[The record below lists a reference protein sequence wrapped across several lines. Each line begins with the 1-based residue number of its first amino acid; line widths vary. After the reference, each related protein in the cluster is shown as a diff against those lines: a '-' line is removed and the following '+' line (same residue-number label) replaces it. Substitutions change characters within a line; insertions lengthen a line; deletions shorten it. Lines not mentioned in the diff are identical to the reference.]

1 MTPPVLR
8 PLSLGEI
15 LDVAFGLYRSLF
27 LPLLVVTLVTS
38 ALPVVLSVY
47 IESAG
52 GALLNLPMYFLNLL
66 LNAVL
71 GAIASAAATFV
82 VSDSYMGRAISARDA
97 FARATPFI
105 GRLIVLGVLMSLV
118 IGIGLVCVII
128 PGVILFTGL
137 ALSTPALVIEGL
149 PSANA
154 AMGRSWALTR
164 GFRGKLFWVLLTVL
178 VLILL
183 PTIALGGFA
192 AASGDAT
199 LLEPTVSPATLGWL
213 VAASLIQ
220 LLIYPLFYCVLTVAY
235 YDLRVRKEAFDLEVL
250 ASGLSPA

>member
-8 PLSLGEI
+8 PLTLGEI
-15 LDVAFGLYRSLF
+15 LDVAFGLYRTLF
-27 LPLLVVTLVTS
+27 QPLLVVTIVTS
-38 ALPVVLSVY
+38 AAPVVLSVY
-47 IESAG
+47 VESAG
-52 GALLNLPMYFLNLL
+52 GALLHLPLYFLNLM

-82 VSDSYMGRAISARDA
+82 VSDSYMGRPISARDA

-105 GRLIVLGVLMSLV
+105 SRLIVLGVLLSLV
-118 IGIGLVCVII
+118 IGLGLICLII

-164 GFRGKLFWVLLTVL
+164 GFRGKLFWALLTVL

-199 LLEPTVSPATLGWL
+199 LLAPTMSPAALAWL

>member
-8 PLSLGEI
+8 PLTLGEI

-164 GFRGKLFWVLLTVL
+164 GFRGKLFWVLVTVL

>member
-8 PLSLGEI
+8 PLMLGEI

-164 GFRGKLFWVLLTVL
+164 GFRGKLFWVLVTVL

>member
-1 MTPPVLR
+1 MTPPALR
-8 PLSLGEI
+8 PLTLGEI
-15 LDVAFGLYRSLF
+15 LDVAFGLYRNLF

-38 ALPVVLSVY
+38 GLPVVLSVY

-52 GALLNLPMYFLNLL
+52 GALLNLPLYFLNLM

-105 GRLIVLGVLMSLV
+105 SRLIVLGVLMSLV
-118 IGIGLVCVII
+118 IGIGLVCLIV

-164 GFRGKLFWVLLTVL
+164 GFRGKLFWALLTVL

-250 ASGLSPA
+250 ASGLTPA

>member
-8 PLSLGEI
+8 PLMLGEI

-137 ALSTPALVIEGL
+137 ALSTPALVIEEL

>member
-1 MTPPVLR
+1 LT
-8 PLSLGEI
+8 LGEI

-137 ALSTPALVIEGL
+137 ALSTPALVIEEL

>member
-82 VSDSYMGRAISARDA
+82 VSDSYMGRTISARDA

-164 GFRGKLFWVLLTVL
+164 GFRGKLFWVLVTVL

>member
-8 PLSLGEI
+8 PLTLGEI
-15 LDVAFGLYRSLF
+15 LDVAFGLYRTLF
-27 LPLLVVTLVTS
+27 LPLLVVTIVTS
-38 ALPVVLSVY
+38 AAPVVLSVY
-47 IESAG
+47 IESSG
-52 GALLNLPMYFLNLL
+52 GALLNLPLYFLNLM

-105 GRLIVLGVLMSLV
+105 SRLIVLGVLLSLV
-118 IGIGLVCVII
+118 IGLGLICLII

-164 GFRGKLFWVLLTVL
+164 GFRGKLFWALLTVL

-199 LLEPTVSPATLGWL
+199 LLAPTMSPAALAWL

>member
-137 ALSTPALVIEGL
+137 ALSTPALVIEEL

>member
-1 MTPPVLR
+1 MTPPALR
-8 PLSLGEI
+8 PLTLGEI
-15 LDVAFGLYRSLF
+15 LDVAFGLYRNLF

-38 ALPVVLSVY
+38 GLPVVLSVY

-52 GALLNLPMYFLNLL
+52 GALLNLPLYFLNLM

-97 FARATPFI
+97 FTRATPFI
-105 GRLIVLGVLMSLV
+105 SRLIVLGVLMSLV
-118 IGIGLVCVII
+118 IGIGLVCLIV

-164 GFRGKLFWVLLTVL
+164 GFRGKLFWALLTVL

-250 ASGLSPA
+250 ASGLTPA

>member
-1 MTPPVLR
+1 MTPPALR
-8 PLSLGEI
+8 PLTLGEI

-38 ALPVVLSVY
+38 GLPVVLSVY

-52 GALLNLPMYFLNLL
+52 GALLNLPLYFLNLL

-82 VSDSYMGRAISARDA
+82 VSDSYMGRAVSARDA

-105 GRLIVLGVLMSLV
+105 SRLIVLGVLMSLV
-118 IGIGLVCVII
+118 IGIGLVCLVV

-154 AMGRSWALTR
+154 AMGRSWALTK
-164 GFRGKLFWVLLTVL
+164 GFRGKLFWALLTVL

>member
-8 PLSLGEI
+8 PLTLGEI
-15 LDVAFGLYRSLF
+15 LDVAFGLYRTLF
-27 LPLLVVTLVTS
+27 LPLLVVTIVTS
-38 ALPVVLSVY
+38 AAPVVLSVY
-47 IESAG
+47 VESAG
-52 GALLNLPMYFLNLL
+52 GALLHLPLYFLNLM

-105 GRLIVLGVLMSLV
+105 SRLIVLGVLLSLV
-118 IGIGLVCVII
+118 IGLGLICLII

-164 GFRGKLFWVLLTVL
+164 GFRGKLFWALLTVL

-199 LLEPTVSPATLGWL
+199 LLAPTMSPAALAWL

-250 ASGLSPA
+250 ASGLPPA